1 MLTTGELQD
10 PLSHDT
16 NVDEFDP
23 SRTSSANFS
32 YSSDHNKQVIES
44 GKKTFCHHTPTRKRS
59 ADDEPQQVYV
69 SKRRKSSADD
79 EPQQVYMSKRRRR
92 SADDDEN
99 PQQISE
105 KRNPC
110 QVSKRRRSADDEE
123 LAKRSFGSSADEQP
137 QQILSSVER
146 PWKEVYFQYKKDGLS
161 DARSMVNRI
170 LEDEL
175 LKGDMI
181 LELGR

>member
-16 NVDEFDP
+16 NFDE
-23 SRTSSANFS
+23 
-32 YSSDHNKQVIES
+32 
-44 GKKTFCHHTPTRKRS
+44 
-59 ADDEPQQVYV
+59 
-69 SKRRKSSADD
+69 SADD
-79 EPQQVYMSKRRRR
+79 EPQQVYMSKRRKR

-110 QVSKRRRSADDEE
+110 QVSKRRRRSADDEE
-123 LAKRSFGSSADEQP
+123 LAKRSFGSSADEQS

>member
-16 NVDEFDP
+16 NFDS
-23 SRTSSANFS
+23 SRTSSANFT
-32 YSSDHNKQVIES
+32 YSSDHNKQVIDS
-44 GKKTFCHHTPTRKRS
+44 GRTTSCHHTPTRKRS
-59 ADDEPQQVYV
+59 ADDEPQQ

-79 EPQQVYMSKRRRR
+79 EPQ
-92 SADDDEN
+92 
-99 PQQISE
+99 
-105 KRNPC
+105 
-110 QVSKRRRSADDEE
+110 
-123 LAKRSFGSSADEQP
+123 
-137 QQILSSVER
+137 
-146 PWKEVYFQYKKDGLS
+146 PWKEVYFQYKDGLS

-170 LEDEL
+170 LKDEL